1 MEYGIRTAAAEG
13 HVMLIDANRLEA
25 WATSLLEQWGYRQDD
40 AAYLATTLVDAN
52 SRGVDSHGV
61 IRLPA
66 YEKRIT
72 EKLVAPDAT
81 PIVTV
86 DGSVVKVDANR
97 AAGQLAA
104 KAAVESALE
113 VSRTT
118 GVATAAVHGSTHF
131 GTAGFYA
138 RWLAERGAVAIV
150 VSNSEPIVVPF
161 GGKDALLGTNPFA
174 FAAPTNGDPISLD
187 MATST
192 SAMGKI
198 FVAQAEGKQ
207 IPDTWGVD
215 DEGTPTTDP
224 SAIKALLPVGGPKG
238 YGLGFLVEIL
248 GGVLAGAAVS
258 HDIGNMYSDF
268 TKPQNVGHWLVAIDI
283 EHFMPLDMFKQR
295 MQVLT
300 DLAHASTPAPGFNG
314 VLVPGEPE
322 ENTRRTRLADGI
334 PLADAT
340 VTELHALSERF
351 GIAFPGEETN

>member
-1 MEYGIRTAAAEG
+1 
-13 HVMLIDANRLEA
+13 MLIEADRLEA
-25 WATSLLEQWGYRQDD
+25 WATSLLAEWGYSQED
-40 AAYLATTLVDAN
+40 ATYLAATLVDAN

-66 YEKRIT
+66 YQKRIA
-72 EKLVAPDAT
+72 ENLVTPNAAPV
-81 PIVTV
+81 VTV
-86 DGSVVKVDANR
+86 EGSVVKVDANG

-104 KAAVESALE
+104 KAAVEAALD

-131 GTAGFYA
+131 GTAGYYA

-192 SAMGKI
+192 SAMGKV
-198 FVAQAEGKQ
+198 FVAQAEGKP

-215 DEGTPTTDP
+215 GEGAPTTDP
-224 SAIKALLPVGGPKG
+224 NAIKALLPVGGPKG

-248 GGVLAGAAVS
+248 GGVLTGAAVS
-258 HDIGNMYSDF
+258 HGIGNMYGDF
-268 TKPQNVGHWLVAIDI
+268 SKPQDVGHWLVAIDI
-283 EHFMPLDMFKQR
+283 EHFMPLDTFKER

-300 DLAHASTPAPGFNG
+300 DLAHASTAAPGFAG

-322 ENTRRTRLADGI
+322 ENTRRARLADGI
-334 PLADAT
+334 PLANGT
-340 VTELHALSERF
+340 VEELRELGDRF
-351 GIAFPGEETN
+351 GVAFPGEDTE